1 MDLYASVRVQICLLG
16 KKELNSTTLRKS
28 IPYVQTEPMHVHRAF
43 QAGFRS
49 QLDVKEMRWP
59 PQSQDRTEV
68 YLVWSSCVCHA
79 TTSGVCQQ
87 ACDVEFNGGTSKVLL
102 AMLASTSSIPV
113 CFSDTHPRTIIPMRF
128 SSSVQQGSTILA
140 GPTMLINH

>member
-1 MDLYASVRVQICLLG
+1 
-16 KKELNSTTLRKS
+16 
-28 IPYVQTEPMHVHRAF
+28 
-43 QAGFRS
+43 
-49 QLDVKEMRWP
+49 
-59 PQSQDRTEV
+59 
-68 YLVWSSCVCHA
+68 
-79 TTSGVCQQ
+79 
-87 ACDVEFNGGTSKVLL
+87 VLL